1 MSFSFPHLLLFKQI
15 NMTPPKSSG
24 FCPMCK
30 RTYVAMSHHL
40 KRSHRVTNLQEREIL
55 LKQASGR
62 VNIRNIPCPVSGCT
76 YNKGRCD
83 KHLRTGHP
91 ELTDTL
97 RTTYINVAKE
107 KKTKQLLMELRA
119 TNPVP
124 PMASALDLGS
134 EDEEGADVG
143 SPHAAPSFDCGGCRS
158 LALENEVL
166 KNDLAKLRSRYK
178 ALHKRLRR
186 VLKGKGL
193 SASDIAGVSEEE
205 EEEAGPSSSALRL
218 ISQAVSAAS
227 SKPAGSQSSSQA
239 MSQATTKAA
248 GSQSS
253 SQ

>member
-1 MSFSFPHLLLFKQI
+1 
-15 NMTPPKSSG
+15 
-24 FCPMCK
+24 
-30 RTYVAMSHHL
+30 MSHHL

-91 ELTDTL
+91 ELTDTM

-186 VLKGKGL
+186 ILKGKGL
-193 SASDIAGVSEEE
+193 AKGERVAQREDLPNRFLSFPKSI
-205 EEEAGPSSSALRL
+205 
-218 ISQAVSAAS
+218 
-227 SKPAGSQSSSQA
+227 
-239 MSQATTKAA
+239 
-248 GSQSS
+248 
-253 SQ
+253 